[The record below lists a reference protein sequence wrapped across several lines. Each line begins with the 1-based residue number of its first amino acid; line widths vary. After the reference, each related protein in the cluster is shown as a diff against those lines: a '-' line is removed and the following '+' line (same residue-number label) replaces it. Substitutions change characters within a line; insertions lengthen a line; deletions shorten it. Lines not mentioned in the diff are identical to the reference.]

1 MYILLIAFM
10 SLNKNKKILKIRKKL
25 DILDNKMLNIIKIRT
40 NLVHQVLQNKTSKK
54 QIVDKKRINVI
65 LKNIKKKSI
74 KKKLDVKL
82 TQHIWSNMI
91 KAYIDF
97 EYRKFKKK

>member
-25 DILDNKMLNIIKIRT
+25 DILDSKMLNIIKIRT

-54 QIVDKKRINVI
+54 QIVDKKRIDVI

-74 KKKLDVKL
+74 KKKLDVEL
-82 TQHIWSNMI
+82 TRRIWSNMI
-91 KAYIDF
+91 KAYPLFSQELI
-97 EYRKFKKK
+97 

>member
-1 MYILLIAFM
+1 MDNKK
-10 SLNKNKKILKIRKKL
+10 LNKVRNLIDRL
-25 DILDNKMLNIIKIRT
+25 DIQLLNLIKKRTKLVNHVIKI
-40 NLVHQVLQNKTSKK
+40 KKYKK

-74 KKKLDVKL
+74 KKKLDVEL
-82 TQHIWSNMI
+82 TRRIWSNMI

>member
-1 MYILLIAFM
+1 M
-10 SLNKNKKILKIRKKL
+10 SLNKDKKILKIRKKL
-25 DILDNKMLNIIKIRT
+25 DILDSKMLNIIKIRT

-82 TQHIWSNMI
+82 TRNIWSSMI